1 MVSPLV
7 DDWLA
12 MDGAWKLICNSN
24 LSIPGVFSA
33 VYFLSPDTSLRWT
46 SPIPLKQT
54 TSRTVG
60 LCYPFCHFPWFSVNL
75 SLPYGE
81 KRLVFLVLVHMVT
94 VTCFPLIY
102 LNSIVWITESFTG
115 WSRWSLSQFMTNDFT
130 SEEVGN
136 FFTKVS
142 KRRQLAPVKIK
153 VSVQASC
160 LAVYGL
166 ISLLL

>member
-1 MVSPLV
+1 MSKMVSPLV

-24 LSIPGVFSA
+24 LSIPRVFSA
-33 VYFLSPDTSLRWT
+33 VYFLSTDTSLRWT
-46 SPIPLKQT
+46 SPIPLKRT
-54 TSRTVG
+54 TSRTFG
-60 LCYPFCHFPWFSVNL
+60 LCYPFSHFPWFSVNL

-130 SEEVGN
+130 SEEVG
-136 FFTKVS
+136 KLS
-142 KRRQLAPVKIK
+142 RQF
-153 VSVQASC
+153 
-160 LAVYGL
+160 VYKG
-166 ISLLL
+166 